1 MNQPR
6 TAARGLSTEITL
18 ELPENAVSFSP
29 FHTNKTSN
37 HLCGG
42 GVTKRFKSKRFLAA
56 VLLVNLSLIAAFT
69 ARFLVFSFLGRI
81 QSEASH
87 WVFVDFSIRAY
98 LNSLLPILVIGA
110 AVYYARLQ
118 WGNRFKVDHAVV
130 DAVALSAFF
139 GAMILVS
146 LPIGSHRTFP
156 QQTWLLAWILSLV
169 AFTAIT
175 LTQQLTE
182 ETRQKILYHRAYH
195 FLIDAIVVIVAY
207 WLALLLRFDGIPPD
221 IYEHQFKVLLPY
233 MVILYVGMNLAW
245 GVYSCIWRFT
255 GFRESLLLAM
265 SVSSA
270 ALVAILARILLLE
283 DDPSV
288 RVPFGVLLGQP
299 FLAFVGFLGL
309 RTLRR
314 VHYNYKVAGRTGSN
328 GTRQK
333 RILLVGAGQAGMMLL
348 SEFRHRRDLKPVGFL
363 DDDPQKK
370 GRTIGGVR
378 VFGTTHDIA
387 KVARARRID
396 EVVLCMPTAPTSVL
410 RRVLCECQKLQVMT
424 STVPS
429 LSEIVLG
436 KVKVGQ
442 LRRIRM
448 EDLLGRAAVECN
460 SKDEALISCYHDR
473 RIMVTGAAGS
483 IGSELARQLRCFC
496 PSDLILVDKD
506 ESGLFEIALELRD
519 DYKGPITEVVADIRN
534 LGRMGRVFSRHKP
547 EVIFHAAAYKH
558 VPMMELYPSEAILNN
573 VIGTRNLVQLSQLCR
588 VESFVLISTDKAVNP
603 TNIMGAS
610 KRVAE
615 ILVQKAA
622 QENGVRFCGVR
633 FGNVL
638 GSRASVV
645 PIFQKRIA
653 EGKNLR
659 ITHPEIRRYFMTIP
673 EAVQLVIQAGSL
685 GKDGEIFVLDMGDP
699 VKIVDLAHELIE
711 QSGLVLGQDIDIE
724 FTGLRPG
731 EKLFEELLISEEN
744 GVRDTKYPKIFTA
757 SAVSRN
763 FENLEESLAQL
774 QKAAVDEDVDCIRRT
789 LRGMNI
795 GYQPKVQ
802 QMPAPASVAG

>member
-1 MNQPR
+1 M
-6 TAARGLSTEITL
+6 GEGITR
-18 ELPENAVSFSP
+18 
-29 FHTNKTSN
+29 
-37 HLCGG
+37 
-42 GVTKRFKSKRFLAA
+42 RFKSKRFLAA

-87 WVFVDFSIRAY
+87 WVFVDLSIRAY

-110 AVYYARLQ
+110 AVYWARLH
-118 WGNRFKVDHAVV
+118 WGHRLKADCAVI
-130 DAVALSAFF
+130 DAVALCSFF
-139 GAMILVS
+139 GAMILLSV
-146 LPIGSHRTFP
+146 PIGSRRTFP
-156 QQTWLLAWILSLV
+156 QETWVLAWVLSLLAF
-169 AFTAIT
+169 AAIT
-175 LTQQLTE
+175 ITRRLTE
-182 ETRQKILYHRAYH
+182 ETRQKIFYHRAYH
-195 FLIDAIVVIVAY
+195 LLIDAVVVILAY
-207 WLALLLRFDGIPPD
+207 WLALLLRFDGIPPPE
-221 IYEHQFKVLLPY
+221 IYKHQFKVLLPY
-233 MVILYVGMNLAW
+233 MVILYVGMNLVW

-255 GFRESLLLAM
+255 GFREAVLLAM

-270 ALVAILARILLLE
+270 ALVAVLVRILLLE

-299 FLAFVGFLGL
+299 LLAFVGFLSL

-314 VHYNYKVAGRTGSN
+314 VQYNHKLLSRDTPERRG
-328 GTRQK
+328 QK
-333 RILLVGAGQAGMMLL
+333 RILLVGAGHAGLMLV

-363 DDDPQKK
+363 DDDPQKR

-378 VFGTTHDIA
+378 VLGTTHD
-387 KVARARRID
+387 VEEVVRSRRID
-396 EVVLCMPTAPTSVL
+396 EVVLSMPTAPTSTL
-410 RRVLCECQKLQVMT
+410 RRVVCECQKLQVMT

-436 KVKVGQ
+436 KVKLGQ

-460 SKDEALISCYHDR
+460 TKDEALTSCYRDR
-473 RIMVTGAAGS
+473 RVLVTGAGGS
-483 IGSELARQLRCFC
+483 IGSELARQLRSFR
-496 PSDLILVDKD
+496 PSELILLDKD
-506 ESGLFEIALELRD
+506 ESSLFEIALELRD
-519 DYKGPITEVVADIRN
+519 DYKGPVTEVVADIRN
-534 LGRMGRVFSRHKP
+534 LGRMGRVFSKHKP

-558 VPMMELYPSEAILNN
+558 VPMMEIYPAEAILNN
-573 VIGTRNLVQLSQLCR
+573 VFGTRNLVQLSQLCG

-653 EGKNLR
+653 EGKNLQ

-685 GKDGEIFVLDMGDP
+685 GKNGEIFVLDMGDP

-711 QSGLVLGQDIDIE
+711 QSGLVLGQDIEIE

-731 EKLFEELLISEEN
+731 EKLFEELLVSEEN
-744 GVRDTKYPKIFTA
+744 GARDTKYPKIFIA
-757 SAVSRN
+757 SAVPRN
-763 FENLEESLAQL
+763 FEQLDESLERL
-774 QKAAVDEDVDCIRRT
+774 QKAAVDEDVEGIRRI

-802 QMPAPASVAG
+802 QMPASVPAAAR